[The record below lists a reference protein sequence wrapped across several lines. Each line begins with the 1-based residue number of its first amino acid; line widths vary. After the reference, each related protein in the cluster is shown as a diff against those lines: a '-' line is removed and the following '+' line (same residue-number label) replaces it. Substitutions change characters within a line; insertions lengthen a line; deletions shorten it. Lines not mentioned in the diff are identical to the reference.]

1 VYTIKNNNKPI
12 ILFCILVDASV
23 RMSAYGG
30 ACRQKAGIKKI
41 LDIESV
47 RAFWPD
53 NEIVNSIEKKGL
65 LENTIIVMATY
76 HGMPILYFKAQQY
89 NYSIH
94 LLLSKIWPKGNKY
107 QGSHESLHLN
117 QSNKY

>member
-30 ACRQKAGIKKI
+30 AYLHKAGIKKI

-65 LENTIIVMATY
+65 LENTIVKATY
-76 HGMPILYFKAQQY
+76 HLMPISYFKAQQY